1 MNITSLTPRR
11 SLAVVAIAS
20 GIALMLSGCASAP
33 SAPPS
38 DGAIYLFDGDL
49 KLAQD
54 GQEWQWSSDVTAS
67 ASPTDSEAP
76 ILCPAG
82 STSVAS
88 FLSPRGSERTVS
100 KWTAWEN
107 LSYGK
112 DIDHVLDAPLT
123 PTRMGSGA
131 GQGAKASGGS
141 FSLGVAC
148 LSNNNLDVTSASY
161 RTITVKPGGNWTA
174 DPLNVSTPK

>member
-1 MNITSLTPRR
+1 MTITSLKPRR
-11 SLAVVAIAS
+11 NLAVLAIAS
-20 GIALMLSGCASAP
+20 GVALMLSGCASAP

-38 DGAIYLFDGDL
+38 DGAIYLYDGDL

-54 GQEWQWSSDVTAS
+54 GNEWQWSSDVTAS
-67 ASPTDSEAP
+67 ASSTDSEVP

-82 STSVAS
+82 TTSVAS
-88 FLSPRGSERTVS
+88 FLSPRGSERTVAQ
-100 KWTAWEN
+100 WTAWEN

-112 DIDHVLDAPLT
+112 EIDHVLDAPLT

-131 GQGAKASGGS
+131 GRGARASGGS
-141 FSLGVAC
+141 YSLGVAC
-148 LSNNNLDVTSASY
+148 LSNNNLNVTKAFY

-174 DPLNVSTPK
+174 DPLNISTAQ

>member
-1 MNITSLTPRR
+1 MTIALLKPHRR
-11 SLAVVAIAS
+11 VAILW
-20 GIALMLSGCASAP
+20 IAGMSILLLSGCASSP

-38 DGAIYLFDGDL
+38 DGSIYLYDGDL

-54 GQEWQWSSDVTAS
+54 GQEWQWRTDVTAS
-67 ASPTDSEAP
+67 ASPTDAEAP

-82 STSVAS
+82 STSVAT

-123 PTRMGSGA
+123 PTRLGSGA
-131 GQGAKASGGS
+131 GQGAKASGGA

-148 LSNNNLDVTSASY
+148 LSNNNLDVTAAFY
-161 RTITVKPGGNWTA
+161 RQITVKPGGNWTA

>member
-1 MNITSLTPRR
+1 MNTTSKPLR
-11 SLAVVAIAS
+11 SLAVLAIAS
-20 GIALMLSGCASAP
+20 GVALMLSGCASAP

-38 DGAIYLFDGDL
+38 DGAIYLYDGDL

-148 LSNNNLDVTSASY
+148 LSNNNLNVTAAFY
-161 RTITVKPGGNWTA
+161 RQITVKPGGNWTA
-174 DPLNVSTPK
+174 DSLSVSTPK